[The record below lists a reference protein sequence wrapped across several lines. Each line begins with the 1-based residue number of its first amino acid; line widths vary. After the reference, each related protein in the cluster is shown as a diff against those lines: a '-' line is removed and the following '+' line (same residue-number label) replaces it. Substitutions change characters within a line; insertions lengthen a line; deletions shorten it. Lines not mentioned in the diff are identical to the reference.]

1 MDCGPTC
8 LRMIARYYGKHFNG
22 DVLRQS
28 AGYSKQGV
36 SLLGISD
43 AAEKIGF
50 RARGVQISFNQ
61 LLHEAPVPAIL
72 HWDQHHF
79 VVFIDE
85 SGISKKN
92 IKVADP
98 AKGILTYSKEE
109 FLRNW
114 SSKKSADGSVV
125 GTALLLEPTAQFYEQ
140 ESQQEEK
147 ITWRWVLQYLRNSR
161 WHITQVFIS
170 LFIVS
175 LFQLILPFL
184 TQSIVDTG
192 INARDQKYIVLVLI
206 AQLVLIG
213 SRSLVD
219 FIRSQLLLRISAHV
233 NLSILSDFWIKLTRL
248 PISYFDVHQTGDTM
262 QRIRDHTV
270 IQNFISGTALNT
282 IFSIFNFLVFGWVLA
297 FYNVGVFLIF
307 LTGSML
313 YFAWIVLF
321 LRIRRK
327 INYQNFHLS
336 SKGNAITLQFVQ
348 GMQEIKLN
356 GAEQMKRWEW
366 ENAQAAL
373 FRLSFRSLNYNQIQQ
388 AGALLIDQGK
398 DAIITFVVANLVIQG
413 QLTLGMMLAIQYI
426 IGQLNGPV
434 QQFINLMQNGQDA
447 KISMERLNEVRQ
459 LQDEEDRHKEYIKQ
473 LSKNKSLHI
482 SNLSFSYP
490 GSPDAPVLEDIDL
503 DIPEGKVTAIVGVS
517 GSGKTT
523 LLKLLL
529 KFYDHYGGDIKAGE
543 SNLRSFSPGFWRRQC
558 GAVLQN
564 GFIFDDTIASN
575 IAVGNESIDHDRLLT
590 ACRIANILA
599 FIEALPNGFYTKLGT
614 EGTGLSQ
621 GQRQRILIARAVYRN
636 PHYLFFDE
644 ATNALDANNEK
655 VIVENL
661 QAFFKGRTVVVV
673 AHRLSTVKN
682 ADKVVVLHRGR
693 IVEEGNHESLTRLK
707 GKYYELVKNQLELG
721 N

>member
-297 FYNVGVFLIF
+297 FYNVGVFVIF

-356 GAEQMKRWEW
+356 GAEQMKRW
-366 ENAQAAL
+366 
-373 FRLSFRSLNYNQIQQ
+373 
-388 AGALLIDQGK
+388 
-398 DAIITFVVANLVIQG
+398 
-413 QLTLGMMLAIQYI
+413 
-426 IGQLNGPV
+426 
-434 QQFINLMQNGQDA
+434 
-447 KISMERLNEVRQ
+447 
-459 LQDEEDRHKEYIKQ
+459 
-473 LSKNKSLHI
+473 
-482 SNLSFSYP
+482 
-490 GSPDAPVLEDIDL
+490 
-503 DIPEGKVTAIVGVS
+503 
-517 GSGKTT
+517 
-523 LLKLLL
+523 
-529 KFYDHYGGDIKAGE
+529 
-543 SNLRSFSPGFWRRQC
+543 
-558 GAVLQN
+558 
-564 GFIFDDTIASN
+564 
-575 IAVGNESIDHDRLLT
+575 
-590 ACRIANILA
+590 
-599 FIEALPNGFYTKLGT
+599 
-614 EGTGLSQ
+614 
-621 GQRQRILIARAVYRN
+621 
-636 PHYLFFDE
+636 
-644 ATNALDANNEK
+644 
-655 VIVENL
+655 
-661 QAFFKGRTVVVV
+661 
-673 AHRLSTVKN
+673 
-682 ADKVVVLHRGR
+682 
-693 IVEEGNHESLTRLK
+693 
-707 GKYYELVKNQLELG
+707 
-721 N
+721 